1 MSNERRFEK
10 PAPTTVP
17 ARRQRATEPRRSKG
31 GARSRSVVSAEDRA
45 EVVVPGRLRRRTR
58 GGPRNAGVQPTTTI
72 PLATVPDVALPVEGD
87 FPAVAKVRARF
98 AKKIEKA
105 LEKLAKLEHELELG
119 RDGLLELAIQLKTE
133 IIATAKDA
141 AAKAKG

>member
-45 EVVVPGRLRRRTR
+45 EVVVPGRIRRRTR
-58 GGPRNAGVQPTTTI
+58 GGPRNAPPVAATSALPD
-72 PLATVPDVALPVEGD
+72 LAGALPVEGD
-87 FPAVAKVRARF
+87 FPAVAKVRAKF
-98 AKKIEKA
+98 AKKIEKE
-105 LEKLAKLEHELELG
+105 LERLAKLEAQLKEHHADL
-119 RDGLLELAIQLKTE
+119 DELAVELKIE

-141 AAKAKG
+141 AAKVKD